1 MNPEEFLAYI
11 TSQPFYKGQ
20 ICHTEDIPSMQAIPG
35 ELGRTLPVCLE
46 KALATAGMWPLY
58 SHQAEAINLV
68 NQGLNVILATPSSSG
83 KSLAYNIPVLEA
95 LLENPSSRAL
105 YLFPTKALAQ
115 DQLRGVCRLAEAAG
129 FRGFTAM
136 TYDGDTPGEERSR
149 ARSKAGLIITN
160 PDMLHVG
167 ILPRHADWG
176 RFLARL
182 KYVVLDEAHVFRGVF
197 GSNVALVMR
206 RLRRL
211 CRLYGSD
218 PVFILCSATIAN
230 PQEQASSLTGLPF
243 EVVEK
248 DGSPGSPREFVFWNP
263 PCDEAGQTGR
273 KSTNSETA
281 MLFSELV
288 SHDIRTLAFTRTRRL
303 TELIY
308 TYARDQLKKSSPE
321 HAPRIKPYR
330 AGYMPQVRREIEKEL
345 TRGELAGVVAT
356 NALELGID
364 IGELDATVIAGYP
377 GSISSTWQQAGR
389 SGRRGRKALT
399 VLIGRD
405 DPLDQYLM
413 GHPEAFFGRR
423 YENALINPDNPYIL
437 NRHLACAAWEHPL
450 QIKDEV
456 FFGPGFKLAL
466 ENLEAEG
473 KLTGR
478 REKWYVHPSL
488 DYPAKSVDIR
498 SSSGQAIS
506 IVDIGSGSLIDTLER
521 STALFQAHEG
531 AIYLN
536 QGETYLVTGLDLA
549 AGNATVQPVEAAYY
563 TVADD
568 LTTLTII
575 RQQQHK
581 TFGDVQVC
589 LGQVEV
595 TTSVIAYK
603 RKEQY
608 SEKLIDQKP
617 LDLPD
622 EIFSTIGLWFD
633 ITPGMVSKLAREGL
647 DLAGGLHAVEHAAIG
662 LLPLFAMC
670 DRLDI
675 GGVSTVLHE
684 DTGKP
689 QVFIYDACPGGIGI
703 AEKGYEIITRLW
715 EATLKLISACGC
727 EEGCPSCIQSPKCGN
742 NNEPLDKAAAR
753 QILKML
759 LYGT

>member
-20 ICHTEDIPSMQAIPG
+20 ICHTEDISSRQAVPG
-35 ELGRTLPVCLE
+35 EPE
-46 KALATAGMWPLY
+46 KAPSAPMKRALMLTGAWPLY
-58 SHQAEAINLV
+58 SHQAEAVNLV
-68 NQGLNVILATPSSSG
+68 SRGLNVIIATPSSSG

-95 LLENPSSRAL
+95 LLENPSVRAL

-115 DQLRGVCRLAEAAG
+115 DQLRSVCRLAESAG
-129 FRGFTAM
+129 ICGFTAM
-136 TYDGDTPGEERSR
+136 TYDGDTPCEERSR

-160 PDMLHVG
+160 PDMLHLG
-167 ILPRHADWG
+167 ILPRHSDWG

-182 KYVVLDEAHVFRGVF
+182 KYVVLDEAHVYRGVF

-230 PQEQASSLTGLPF
+230 PQQQASSLTGLPF

-263 PCDEAGQTGR
+263 PCNEAGQTGR
-273 KSTNSETA
+273 KSTNSEAA
-281 MLFSELV
+281 MLFSEMV
-288 SHDIRTLAFTRTRRL
+288 SHDIRSLAFTRTRRL

-308 TYARDQLKKSSPE
+308 TYARDQLKKNSPE
-321 HAPRIKPYR
+321 HALRIKPYR
-330 AGYMPQVRREIEKEL
+330 AGYIPQVRRRIEKEL
-345 TRGELAGVVAT
+345 STGELTGVVAT

-364 IGELDATVIAGYP
+364 IGQLDATIIAGYP
-377 GSISSTWQQAGR
+377 GSIASTWQQAGR

-399 VLIGRD
+399 VLVGRD

-413 GHPEAFFGRR
+413 SHPEAFFGRQF
-423 YENALINPDNPYIL
+423 ENALINPDNPYIL
-437 NRHLACAAWEHPL
+437 KRHLACAAWEYPL
-450 QIKDEV
+450 QARDEG
-456 FFGPGFKLAL
+456 FFGPGFQQAL
-466 ENLEAEG
+466 ESLENEV

-478 REKWYVHPSL
+478 RGKWYVHPSM
-488 DYPAKSVDIR
+488 DYPAQSVDIR
-498 SSSGQAIS
+498 SSSGQVIS
-506 IVDIGSGSLIDTLER
+506 IIDTASGSLIDTVER

-536 QGETYLVTGLDLA
+536 QGESYLVTQLDLS
-549 AGNATVQPVEAAYY
+549 AGNATVKPVDAEYY

-568 LTTLTII
+568 LTTLKII
-575 RQQQHK
+575 QQQRYK
-581 TFGDVQVC
+581 NVGDVKVC

-608 SEKLIDQKP
+608 SERLIDQKP

-633 ITPGMVSKLAREGL
+633 ITPDMVSRLARDGL
-647 DLAGGLHAVEHAAIG
+647 DLAGGLHAVEHACIG

-675 GGVSTVLHE
+675 GGVSTILHE

-715 EATLKLISACGC
+715 EATLKLISNCGC

-759 LYGT
+759 LY

>member
-11 TSQPFYKGQ
+11 TSRPFYKGQ
-20 ICHTEDIPSMQAIPG
+20 ICHTEEIPSRKALSG
-35 ELGRTLPVCLE
+35 EL
-46 KALATAGMWPLY
+46 ALALPECLKQALTNTHTWPLY

-68 NQGLNVILATPSSSG
+68 KRGLNVIIATPSSSG

-95 LLENPSSRAL
+95 LLESPSSRAI

-115 DQLRGVCRLAEAAG
+115 DQLRSVSRLAEAAG
-129 FRGFTAM
+129 IHGFKAM
-136 TYDGDTPGEERSR
+136 TYDGDTPPEERGP
-149 ARSKAGLIITN
+149 ARTKAGLIITN

-167 ILPRHADWG
+167 ILPRHPDWG

-182 KYVVLDEAHVFRGVF
+182 KYVVLDEAHVYRGVF

-243 EVVEK
+243 EVVER

-263 PCDEAGQTGR
+263 PCNEEGQGGR

-288 SHDIRTLAFTRTRRL
+288 SHDIRSLAFTRTRRL

-308 TYARDQLKKSSPE
+308 TYARDQLKKSSPA

-330 AGYMPQVRREIEKEL
+330 AGYMPQVRREIEKEFARGQL
-345 TRGELAGVVAT
+345 TGVVAT

-377 GSISSTWQQAGR
+377 GSIASTWQQAGR
-389 SGRRGRKALT
+389 SGRRRRKALT
-399 VLIGRD
+399 ILIGRD

-413 GHPEAFFGRR
+413 GHPEAFFGRQ
-423 YENALINPDNPYIL
+423 YENALINPDNLYIL
-437 NRHLACAAWEHPL
+437 NRHIACAAWEYPL
-450 QIKDEV
+450 QLKDES
-456 FFGPGFKLAL
+456 FFGAGFRPAL
-466 ENLEAEG
+466 ESLETEG
-473 KLTGR
+473 KLTCR
-478 REKWYVHPSL
+478 RGKWYVHPSL

-498 SSSGQAIS
+498 SSSGQTIS
-506 IVDIGSGSLIDTLER
+506 IIDSSSGSLIDTLER

-536 QGETYLVTGLDLA
+536 QGESYLVTGLDLA
-549 AGNATVQPVEAAYY
+549 AGNAIVEPVDAAYY

-568 LTTLTII
+568 LTTLKII
-575 RQQQHK
+575 RRQQYK
-581 TFGDVQVC
+581 TVGDVKVC

-608 SEKLIDQKP
+608 SERLIDQKP

-622 EIFSTIGLWFD
+622 EVFSTIGLWFD
-633 ITPGMVSKLAREGL
+633 ITSEMVSRLAVERL

-675 GGVSTVLHE
+675 GGVSTILHE

-715 EATLKLISACGC
+715 EATLKLINSCGC
-727 EEGCPSCIQSPKCGN
+727 ETGCPSCIQSPKCGN

-753 QILKML
+753 QILTML
-759 LYGT
+759 VY

>member
-11 TSQPFYKGQ
+11 TSRPFYKGQ
-20 ICHTEDIPSMQAIPG
+20 ICHTEDIPSRQAVPG
-35 ELGRTLPVCLE
+35 ELV
-46 KALATAGMWPLY
+46 KAPSAPMEQALKKTGAWPLY
-58 SHQAEAINLV
+58 SHQAEAISLV
-68 NQGLNVILATPSSSG
+68 DRGSNVIIATPSSSG

-115 DQLRGVCRLAEAAG
+115 DQLRGVCRLAESAG
-129 FRGFTAM
+129 ICGFSAM
-136 TYDGDTPGEERSR
+136 TYDGDTPGEERTR

-160 PDMLHVG
+160 PDMLHLG
-167 ILPRHADWG
+167 ILPRHSDWG

-182 KYVVLDEAHVFRGVF
+182 KYVVLDEAHVYRGVF

-243 EVVEK
+243 EVVER

-263 PCDEAGQTGR
+263 PCNEAGQTGR
-273 KSTNSETA
+273 KSTNSEVA

-288 SHDIRTLAFTRTRRL
+288 GHDIRSLAFTRTRRL

-308 TYARDQLKKSSPE
+308 TYARDHLKKNSPE
-321 HAPRIKPYR
+321 HALRIKPYR
-330 AGYMPQVRREIEKEL
+330 AGYIPQVRRRIEKEL
-345 TRGELAGVVAT
+345 ALGELTGVVAT

-364 IGELDATVIAGYP
+364 IGELDATIIAGYP
-377 GSISSTWQQAGR
+377 GSIASTWQQAGR

-399 VLIGRD
+399 VLVGRD

-413 GHPEAFFGRR
+413 GHPEAFFGRQ

-437 NRHLACAAWEHPL
+437 KRHLACAAWEYPL
-450 QIKDEV
+450 QAKDES
-456 FFGPGFKLAL
+456 FFGPGFKQALDNL
-466 ENLEAEG
+466 ENEV
-473 KLTGR
+473 KLTQR
-478 REKWYVHPSL
+478 RGKWYVHPSL
-488 DYPAKSVDIR
+488 DYPAQAVDIR
-498 SSSGQAIS
+498 SSSGQVIS
-506 IVDIGSGSLIDTLER
+506 IIDTASGSLIDTVER

-531 AIYLN
+531 AVYLN
-536 QGETYLVTGLDLA
+536 QGESYLVTELDLS
-549 AGNATVQPVEAAYY
+549 AGNAVVKPVDAEYY

-568 LTTLTII
+568 LTTLKII
-575 RQQQHK
+575 QQQRHK
-581 TFGDVQVC
+581 KVGDVKVC

-595 TTSVIAYK
+595 TTSVIGYK

-608 SEKLIDQKP
+608 SERLIDQKP

-622 EIFSTIGLWFD
+622 EIFSTVGLWFD
-633 ITPGMVSKLAREGL
+633 ITSDMISRLARDGL

-675 GGVSTVLHE
+675 GGVSTILHE

-715 EATLKLISACGC
+715 EATLKLISSCGC

-759 LYGT
+759 LY